1 MHYVELRIRSIS
13 SVVATKVPLNGGLAC
28 VPAACLA
35 EVISLFVGCGT
46 DFELEW
52 PER

>member
-1 MHYVELRIRSIS
+1 MSHVELRIRGVSF
-13 SVVATKVPLNGGLAC
+13 VVATKVPLNSGLAC
-28 VPAACLA
+28 VPAACLE

-52 PER
+52 PEQ